1 MISQWR
7 LIFIAGRGDSD
18 LKKRTYSGETDIKLL
33 QEFNASAIARTNGCG
48 YLHPGDIPHYLFN
61 GNKFFDPAQVLSIWE
76 DDAGVAA
83 WLLVGPRHK
92 AYDAQIRPDLRG
104 SSLERAV
111 LVDGDK
117 RLVDLMSQH
126 NIKSERIYADA
137 FQCDTTRSGLLCAL
151 GWELEAR
158 STYILNRIPLKDIGE
173 PVLPDGYRIRA
184 VRGVEEASAVAG
196 VHSTAFENA
205 GWTPD
210 LYRKVMESPG
220 YAAERELVVEAPDG
234 TLAAFTVTWYDELNM
249 TGYFEP
255 VGVSKDHQRR
265 GLGRALLLH
274 GMRQMVSAGMKF
286 ATVANFSKNIAA
298 RELYKS
304 CGFKPW
310 HELDSY
316 SKPVS
321 T

>member
-1 MISQWR
+1 MN
-7 LIFIAGRGDSD
+7 
-18 LKKRTYSGETDIKLL
+18 KRSYSGETDIKLL
-33 QEFNASAIARTNGCG
+33 QEFNASAIAMTNGCG

-61 GNKFFDPAQVLSIWE
+61 GNKFFDPAEVLSIWE

-92 AYDAQIRPDLRG
+92 AFDAQIRPDLRG
-104 SSLERAV
+104 SSLERGV
-111 LVDGDK
+111 LAYGDK
-117 RLVDLMSQH
+117 QLVALMRQH
-126 NIKSERIYADA
+126 NIEGERIYADA
-137 FQCDTTRSGLLCAL
+137 FRCDTTRSRLLL
-151 GWELEAR
+151 ESGWQLEAK
-158 STYILNRIPLKDIGE
+158 SSYILNRVPLEDIGE
-173 PVLPDGYRIRA
+173 PVLPDGYSIRA

-196 VHSTAFENA
+196 VHSASFEKA
-205 GWTPD
+205 VWTPE
-210 LYRKVMESPG
+210 LYRRVMESPG
-220 YAAERELVVEAPDG
+220 YAAERELVVEALDG
-234 TLAAFTVTWYDELNM
+234 TLVAFTVTWYDELNK

-255 VGVSKDHQRR
+255 VGVHKDYQRR

-274 GMRQMVSAGMKF
+274 GMRQMVAAGMQF
-286 ATVANFSKNIAA
+286 ATVANFNDNIAA

-316 SKPVS
+316 SKPVL

>member
-1 MISQWR
+1 MKKRPYS
-7 LIFIAGRGDSD
+7 GDSD
-18 LKKRTYSGETDIKLL
+18 IQLL
-33 QEFNASAIARTNGCG
+33 QDFNAAAIALTNGCG

-61 GNKFFDPAQVLSIWE
+61 GNKFFDPADVLSIWE

-104 SSLERAV
+104 NSLERTV
-111 LVDGDK
+111 LMHGAE
-117 RLVDLMSQH
+117 RLVALMQRH
-126 NIKSERIYADA
+126 NIDSERIYADA
-137 FQCDTTRSGLLCAL
+137 FQCDTTRSRLLFEL

-158 STYILNRIPLKDIGE
+158 SSYILNRALLKEIGE
-173 PVLPDGYRIRA
+173 PVLPEGFRIRS
-184 VRGVEEASAVAG
+184 VRGVEEAPAVAG
-196 VHSTAFENA
+196 VHLAAFEKA
-205 GWTPD
+205 EWTPE

-234 TLAAFTVTWYDELNM
+234 ILAAFTVTWYDELNK

-255 VGVSKDHQRR
+255 VGVHKDYQRR
-265 GLGRALLLH
+265 GLGKALLFH
-274 GMRQMVSAGMKF
+274 GMRRMVAAGMKF
-286 ATVANFSKNIAA
+286 ATVANFSSNIGA

-310 HELDSY
+310 HALDSY